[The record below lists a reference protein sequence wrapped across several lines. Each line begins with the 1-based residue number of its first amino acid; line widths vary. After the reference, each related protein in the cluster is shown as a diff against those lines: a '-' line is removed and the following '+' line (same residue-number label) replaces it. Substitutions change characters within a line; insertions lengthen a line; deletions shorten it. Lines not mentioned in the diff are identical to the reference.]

1 MDTAIHTDNLLKVPM
16 KAKEVPAVVKVP
28 MNTKEVPVVVK
39 VPMNTKEVPVVVKF
53 NRPFLLFVED
63 EKTQRD
69 LFVGKVL
76 NPQVE

>member
-16 KAKEVPAVVKVP
+16 NA
-28 MNTKEVPVVVK
+28 KEVPVVVK
-39 VPMNTKEVPVVVKF
+39 VPTNAKEVPVDVKV

-63 EKTQRD
+63 ERTQRD

>member
-16 KAKEVPAVVKVP
+16 
-28 MNTKEVPVVVK
+28 NTKEVPVVVK
-39 VPMNTKEVPVVVKF
+39 V